1 MVNKNKDMEN
11 FANPQSIGNF
21 FVLYEDQEAY
31 TYGWISIEGSL
42 QNLRIRIE
50 EELEFSWGLEFAD
63 ISEYRIF
70 NVEIGEHY
78 NLKEIRDDLY
88 YQHIKEQKEIF
99 IVLLHKN
106 IKTRLIE
113 NLPDIYEWVRGDIF
127 YL

>member
-1 MVNKNKDMEN
+1 MEN
-11 FANPQSIGNF
+11 FANPQDIGNF
-21 FVLYEDQEAY
+21 FILYEDQEAY

-42 QNLRIRIE
+42 EDLKIRIE
-50 EELEFSWGLEFAD
+50 EEIEYSWGFEFAD

-70 NVEIGEHY
+70 NIELGDHY

-88 YQHIKEQKEIF
+88 YQHIKGQKEIF